1 MSERHEW
8 SDNLSDEELARC
20 RRLAESVIRNRK
32 ESLHRLEAFREE
44 ARASGLSAVE
54 EFLFQA
60 AQSDQRILGNAE
72 QLFSS
77 VVKEGGNE
85 APPRDHLVDD
95 EVAESF
101 PASDPPTYSRIT

>member
-1 MSERHEW
+1 MSDHQGW
-8 SDNLSDEELARC
+8 SDNLSGEELARC

-32 ESLHRLEAFREE
+32 ESLDRLGTYREQ
-44 ARASGLSAVE
+44 ARASGLTAVE

-77 VVKEGGNE
+77 VLEQGGNE
-85 APPRDHLVDD
+85 APPRDNLVDE